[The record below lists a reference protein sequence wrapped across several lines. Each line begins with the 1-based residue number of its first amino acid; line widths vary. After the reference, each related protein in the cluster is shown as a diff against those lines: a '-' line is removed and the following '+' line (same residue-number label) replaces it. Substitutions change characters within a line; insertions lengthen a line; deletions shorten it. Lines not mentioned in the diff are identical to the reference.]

1 MPGSTVLAQRSSHQ
15 LNTKFSL
22 VNQTVYMRIFSV
34 PGVLKTTRSRDG
46 SGILKSRNDKTTDN
60 VITRK
65 VKMSDV
71 W

>member
-22 VNQTVYMRIFSV
+22 VNQTVYMHIFSV

-65 VKMSDV
+65 VKMSVV